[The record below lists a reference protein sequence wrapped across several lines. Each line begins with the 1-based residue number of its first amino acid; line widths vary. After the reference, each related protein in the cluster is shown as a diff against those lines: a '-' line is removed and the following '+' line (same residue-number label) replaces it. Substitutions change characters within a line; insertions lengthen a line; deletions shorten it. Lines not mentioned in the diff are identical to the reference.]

1 MAQDDWRW
9 DVLIDCDTCIVRGTG
24 CSDCVIS
31 VLLNSPRPIELDEA
45 EEAVFVTL
53 ADAGLVPP
61 LRLISGGSN
70 RIRGIA

>member
-1 MAQDDWRW
+1 M
-9 DVLIDCDTCIVRGTG
+9 LIDCDTCIVRGIG

-31 VLLNSPRPIELDEA
+31 VLLNTPRPVEIDET

-61 LRLISGGSN
+61 LRLISGGSHRN
-70 RIRGIA
+70 RGIA